1 MQSKELSRVFSNT
14 TAQQYHL
21 ASMAAQPSFTDISH
35 HNLLL
40 HIPSICLSTVNS
52 SPRPGIAPQSLKS
65 SSQLLHL
72 PGDLCHCLG
81 YIWLR
86 QGLSDSHSTKAP
98 RVSCFTLSIKC
109 FSSDSDNCPEVGIRS
124 LLQFPHPLR
133 AGPVL
138 LTPVSPPSSFFLL
151 SFEWV

>member
-1 MQSKELSRVFSNT
+1 MVMAPPAMHDSAVSPCFRGC
-14 TAQQYHL
+14 L
-21 ASMAAQPSFTDISH
+21 AFLHRHFPPSPPSH
-35 HNLLL
+35 
-40 HIPSICLSTVNS
+40 PFCLPAVNS

-109 FSSDSDNCPEVGIRS
+109 FSSDSDNCPSVRISSRPAEGRS
-124 LLQFPHPLR
+124 SP
-133 AGPVL
+133 AN
-138 LTPVSPPSSFFLL
+138 TPVSPPSSFFLL